1 MTLKVS
7 DIFYSLQG
15 EGRYTGVPSI
25 LLRTCDSPDSDVCET
40 ETIDKIA
47 NDIMQL
53 LPNTEWKDVH
63 LVITGSEP
71 LLPRL
76 QEDYIKLL
84 EHELLRPLRHVT
96 IETHGNIPI
105 CAALVE
111 YIDTSRTKEITFSIS
126 PKLSSS
132 GESREVAIRPD
143 VVKQYQTLGYSY
155 IKFVIDKEDDVHEA
169 LETLTTFRDGGFFG
183 SVYLVPD
190 VYSQDKIHVKT
201 AALRHGLRYSDRF
214 ELQHGLQYIAK
225 EFLRGD

>member
-1 MTLKVS
+1 MTRKVT

-25 LLRTCDSPDSDVCET
+25 LLRTCDSPDSDVGET

-47 NDIMQL
+47 NDIIQL

-132 GESREVAIRPD
+132 SESREVAIRPD

-183 SVYLVPD
+183 SVYLVPS
-190 VYSQDKIHVKT
+190 VSCLDKMPVKT

-214 ELQHGLQYIAK
+214 ALHHGLQYIAK

>member
-1 MTLKVS
+1 MTIKVS

-25 LLRTCDSPDSDVCET
+25 LLRTCDSSDSDT

-96 IETHGNIPI
+96 IETHGTIPI
-105 CAALVE
+105 CEKLFE

-126 PKLSSS
+126 PKLKSS

-155 IKFVIDKEDDVHEA
+155 IKFVIDTEDDVNDA
-169 LETLTTFRDGGFFG
+169 LETITTFREGGFFG

-190 VYSQDKIHVKT
+190 AYCLDKIHVKT
-201 AALRHGLRYSDRF
+201 AALRHGLRYSDKF
-214 ELQHGLQYIAK
+214 VLQHGLQYIAK